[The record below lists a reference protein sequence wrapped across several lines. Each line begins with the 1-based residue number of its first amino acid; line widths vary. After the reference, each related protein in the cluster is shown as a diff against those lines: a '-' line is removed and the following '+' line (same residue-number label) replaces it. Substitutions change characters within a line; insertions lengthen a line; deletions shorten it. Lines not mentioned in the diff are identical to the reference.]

1 MDNLNK
7 VWEHNERMKGEDSN
21 LPLADH
27 NVLLKRRK
35 EELRHAQDIKELYE
49 RKLEKVN
56 DLYLELNAMKIQLEE
71 RERTLCKRERQLNN
85 GSKVHYKKKKQLK
98 PFVTAVTGRGA
109 GGRRSLS
116 MTAAGARYV
125 RQRRKLRQFCMN
137 NSFMKVSARRC
148 RKSSPSTPEVLST
161 SPETPS
167 KPDPNFGRP
176 RFVAADHVTKIVG
189 SSAAATTT
197 TVRENPMWLLP
208 AEGGTST
215 TKSGSVGLH
224 NYSPPL
230 DHPPGAAGVDWARL
244 MVEPEQPRQPRQHR
258 VEVMHPSNQN
268 LARRQGGLTGQPGA
282 VRGCKKSSSSVPS

>member
-1 MDNLNK
+1 M
-7 VWEHNERMKGEDSN
+7 
-21 LPLADH
+21 
-27 NVLLKRRK
+27 
-35 EELRHAQDIKELYE
+35 
-49 RKLEKVN
+49 N
-56 DLYLELNAMKIQLEE
+56 DLYLELHAMKIQLEE

-116 MTAAGARYV
+116 MTAAGARHV

-161 SPETPS
+161 SPETPA
-167 KPDPNFGRP
+167 KADPNFGRP
-176 RFVAADHVTKIVG
+176 RFVAAGLPSDIAVSADHVTKIVG
-189 SSAAATTT
+189 SSAAVATTT

-230 DHPPGAAGVDWARL
+230 DHPGAAGVDWARL
-244 MVEPEQPRQPRQHR
+244 MVEPERPWQRQHR
-258 VEVMHPSNQN
+258 VELMHPSNQN

-282 VRGCKKSSSSVPS
+282 VRGCKKSSSSVPSRFPFLHG